1 MRFIGCGIVFA
12 SVLSAEAGGVRGSG
26 GGEGR
31 TIAVEDVQ
39 AGLQSAMQALLD
51 GDDASLKRAA
61 HIESRVWQTFQAL
74 PKNEIGR
81 LSPRGVRYLVHN
93 YFMKEHGW
101 LIQGLDPHGNQA
113 DVSEIHEVNILQDK
127 APALVESLLEAR
139 RSNHGLSLNDVV
151 TMITALERLIFDES
165 LSLLRASYIFN
176 DQSMLGT
183 VGQSDVHE
191 ILTSYLLLFQLGSKG
206 NLSDARLHNSL
217 KGRLSVRD
225 DWPVLV
231 DFQRDAV
238 LNFNY
243 AKQHSSN
250 PFNEPQYTF
259 QDTLGI
265 VEELAHS
272 YGQWQNMECR
282 QMKADLMDLDADGD
296 GRIPLGKFYGRVD
309 NTKYQFT
316 ESMQYLQEVGA
327 LDEEKKVRIANYL
340 QGPSNCIASSTYYS
354 VCCLSECEGVLND
367 LEVKVQ
373 GPSAEAMHLLRLLG
387 NISSST
393 VDAPREFPQVM
404 VERLQQIADQNGG
417 EVPLHGRLFSEW
429 LHFAF
434 PNECPY
440 PYMVE
445 EAKALTPSHWSD
457 KKMSVEPG
465 QRIQLASTAEEETTE
480 TAAGVSSEIT
490 WASKEVLH
498 VQETS
503 RLPRSSIFTFRT
515 VVQVALLLAVLR
527 AASSNWQTLLALGT
541 GPKEKDYQ
549 LPF

>member
-1 MRFIGCGIVFA
+1 MRFIGCGIFLA
-12 SVLSAEAGGVRGSG
+12 SLLSAEMADAAGVRGS
-26 GGEGR
+26 EAAEKYR

-39 AGLQSAMQALLD
+39 AGLQTAMQALLD
-51 GDDASLKRAA
+51 GDETSTKRAA
-61 HIESRVWQTFQAL
+61 HIEARVWQTFQAL
-74 PKNEIGR
+74 PKNELGR
-81 LSPRGVRYLVHN
+81 LSPKAVRYLVHN

-101 LIQGLDPHGNQA
+101 LIQGLDPHGNQEN
-113 DVSEIHEVNILQDK
+113 VSEIHEVNILQDK

-151 TMITALERLIFDES
+151 MMIAALERLIFDES
-165 LSLLRASYIFN
+165 LSLLRAAYIFN
-176 DQSMLGT
+176 DQSMAGT
-183 VGQSDVHE
+183 VGQSDVQE

-217 KGRLSVRD
+217 KSRLSVRD

-238 LNFNY
+238 LNFNF

-250 PFNEPQYTF
+250 PFQAPQYTF

-340 QGPSNCIASSTYYS
+340 QGPSNCIATTTYYS

-404 VERLQQIADQNGG
+404 VERLQQIAEQNGG

-440 PYMVE
+440 PHLVE
-445 EAKALTPSHWSD
+445 ASSALTPSGWVD
-457 KKMSVEPG
+457 RPVSVEPQ
-465 QRIQLASTAEEETTE
+465 QRWHLAATE
-480 TAAGVSSEIT
+480 TETSEMETAGIT

-503 RLPRSSIFTFRT
+503 RPQSSIFCFRT

-527 AASSNWQTLLALGT
+527 AARSNWQTLGLAG
-541 GPKEKDYQ
+541 GKEKSQ

>member
-1 MRFIGCGIVFA
+1 MMRFIGCGIVFA
-12 SVLSAEAGGVRGSG
+12 SVLSAEAGGVRGS
-26 GGEGR
+26 EGR

-51 GDDASLKRAA
+51 GDDASTKRAG
-61 HIESRVWQTFQAL
+61 HIEARVWQTFQAL

-139 RSNHGLSLNDVV
+139 RSNHGLSLTDVV

-217 KGRLSVRD
+217 KSRLSVRD

-238 LNFNY
+238 LNFNF

-250 PFNEPQYTF
+250 PFQEPQYTF

-265 VEELAHS
+265 VEELAYS

-404 VERLQQIADQNGG
+404 VERLQQIAEQNGG

-440 PYMVE
+440 PHMVE
-445 EAKALTPSHWSD
+445 EAKALTPSHWFD

-465 QRIQLASTAEEETTE
+465 QRIHLASAAEEETTE
-480 TAAGVSSEIT
+480 TASGVSSEIT

-498 VQETS
+498 VSETS
-503 RLPRSSIFTFRT
+503 RLPRRTSIFCFRT

-527 AASSNWQTLLALGT
+527 AASSNWQTLLRT
-541 GPKEKDYQ
+541 GGKEKEYQ